1 MRCKRLNNDYNEY
14 LTDTDPTDNNSFDPS
29 LRQLALAQN
38 GVLENPSQYNL
49 FTMDEISDLRSGSKM
64 IEVSNNEATIQLK
77 MEEST
82 DLNSWTE
89 INGAATMTVPVPSGS
104 DTKFFRFK
112 MAE

>member
-1 MRCKRLNNDYNEY
+1 
-14 LTDTDPTDNNSFDPS
+14 
-29 LRQLALAQN
+29 
-38 GVLENPSQYNL
+38 
-49 FTMDEISDLRSGSKM
+49 M
-64 IEVSNNEATIQLK
+64 IEVANNEATIQLK

>member
-1 MRCKRLNNDYNEY
+1 M
-14 LTDTDPTDNNSFDPS
+14 S
-29 LRQLALAQN
+29 LLAEGARALEAAQIALAMAN
-38 GVLENPSQYNL
+38 HFLENPSQYNL
-49 FTMDEISDLRSGSKM
+49 FTMDEISDLRPGSTM
-64 IEVSNNEATIQLK
+64 IEVANNEATIQLK

-89 INGAATMTVPVPSGS
+89 IDGEATMTVPVPSGS